1 MNKFNE
7 GVKQS
12 RKTGLVVIA
21 SIVAVCACLLSSAV
35 IGTKANATPSIDDLQ
50 ATLDTTSCQYYDALK
65 AQAEA
70 QARVNE
76 AESNITLY
84 SSQIEESREKL
95 AVRAK
100 SMYMNGSNSII
111 DVILDANSISDLVNV
126 IEVLTIM
133 SNNDNALIAQ
143 NRQLKRDIESEK
155 DALDANLAEAN
166 NQAAIATEAYNSAQA
181 ALEDAKSQP
190 TFTPG
195 SGEGEGGGGGYID
208 PVTGNIIADRAL
220 SQQGKPYV

>member
-7 GVKQS
+7 SVKHN

-21 SIVAVCACLLSSAV
+21 AIAAVCACLLSSTIV
-35 IGTKANATPSIDDLQ
+35 GTKANAAPSIDELQ
-50 ATLDTTSCQYYDALK
+50 ATLDATSCQYYDALK

-76 AESNITLY
+76 AESNISLY
-84 SSQIEESREKL
+84 SSQIEECRQKL

-111 DVILDANSISDLVNV
+111 DVILDASSISDLVNV

-133 SNNDNALIAQ
+133 SNNDNALISQ
-143 NRQLKRDIESEK
+143 NRQLKQDIESEK
-155 DALDANLAEAN
+155 DALEANLAEAN
-166 NQAAIATEAYNSAQA
+166 AQAAVATDAYNSAQA
-181 ALEDAKSQP
+181 ALTTAQTTVTPDP
-190 TFTPG
+190 TPG
-195 SGEGEGGGGGYID
+195 GGGGGYID

>member
-7 GVKQS
+7 SVKQNK
-12 RKTGLVVIA
+12 KTGLVVVAAIA
-21 SIVAVCACLLSSAV
+21 AICACLLSSSV
-35 IGTKANATPSIDDLQ
+35 IGSKANADPSIDELQ
-50 ATLDTTSCQYYDALK
+50 ATLDATSCQYYDALN

-84 SSQIEESREKL
+84 SSQIEESRQKL

-111 DVILDANSISDLVNV
+111 DIILDANSISELVNV

-155 DALDANLAEAN
+155 DALNASLEEAN
-166 NQAAIATEAYNSAQA
+166 AQAAVATEAYNSAQA
-181 ALEDAKSQP
+181 ALENAKTTP
-190 TFTPG
+190 PPPTPG
-195 SGEGEGGGGGYID
+195 GGGGGGGYID